1 MLSDFQPNGNAAE
14 KYGVYRKDDGV
25 AERALFLVDKDGIIR
40 YSDVSPIG
48 VNPGVDGILK
58 VLEVLPQDQRQQE
71 GNNKK

>member
-1 MLSDFQPNGNAAE
+1 MLSDFQPKGNVTE

-40 YSDVSPIG
+40 YSDISPIG

-58 VLEVLPQDQRQQE
+58 ALEVLPQDQRQQNV
-71 GNNKK
+71 NNKK